1 MSENKWLRRTAAVL
15 AAAVMLVP
23 CSGCTGDSGST
34 DTGNSTSSSSTES
47 KKPANLNEDQKKAAE
62 EAGISEDRYCTDNAE
77 ITKAAEELLKQ
88 YCDGMTEADHDKCFD
103 AFPSFYKKALEDE
116 NKEYG
121 ETNEQYMQSIKD
133 GFAEKYGDDCY
144 IFATVSS
151 VLQLS
156 DESLES
162 FRERISNSFDADVN
176 IEDLYYVYFTEN
188 VRGSKNKS
196 SDELEFFLPVIDGK
210 TYLYDDYYEVYE
222 EETPAD
228 AAAGEQAA
236 ANEQADA
243 KEKAETQ
250 KAEDSAS

>member
-1 MSENKWLRRTAAVL
+1 MTENKRLKRSAAFL
-15 AAAVMLVP
+15 AALLMLLQCAG
-23 CSGCTGDSGST
+23 CSGNNGSQGGGENASSASDQNNASSVKLPKRAAKLT
-34 DTGNSTSSSSTES
+34 DE
-47 KKPANLNEDQKKAAE
+47 QKKDAADKK
-62 EAGISEDRYCTDNAE
+62 ISEERFCTDNE
-77 ITKAAEELLKQ
+77 QITKVAEDLLKQ

-133 GFAEKYGDDCY
+133 GFAEKYGDDFY

-162 FRERISNSFDADVN
+162 FRERIAKSFDADVN

-236 ANEQADA
+236 ANEQA
-243 KEKAETQ
+243 
-250 KAEDSAS
+250 

>member
-34 DTGNSTSSSSTES
+34 DTGNSTSSSSAES
-47 KKPANLNEDQKKAAE
+47 RKPANLNEDQKKAAE

-103 AFPSFYKKALEDE
+103 AFPDFYKKAVEEE
-116 NKEYG
+116 NKQYG

-133 GFAEKYGDDCY
+133 KFAETYGDDFY
-144 IFATVSS
+144 IFASIS
-151 VLQLS
+151 AVLQLS
-156 DESLES
+156 DESLEDVKESIDKS
-162 FRERISNSFDADVN
+162 FGVDVN
-176 IEDLYYVYFTEN
+176 IEDIYSVYFTEN
-188 VRGSKNKS
+188 FRGSKDKA
-196 SDELEFFLPVIDGK
+196 SDELDFLLPVIDGK

-228 AAAGEQAA
+228 AAAVEQAA